1 MPAIQRSVVVR
12 DTLNLIA
19 KRSNWAGREAGVI
32 VVFCVV
38 FIVLV
43 GLVALFIHKNLNLPL
58 SHFTQEHV
66 GHNEEMKIG

>member
-43 GLVALFIHKNLNLPL
+43 GLVALFIHKKCAARRERKAQ
-58 SHFTQEHV
+58 F
-66 GHNEEMKIG
+66 

>member
-19 KRSNWAGREAGVI
+19 KRSNWAGKEAGVI

-43 GLVALFIHKNLNLPL
+43 GLVALFIHKKCAARRERKGAQ
-58 SHFTQEHV
+58 F
-66 GHNEEMKIG
+66 

>member
-19 KRSNWAGREAGVI
+19 KRHSNWAGKEAGVI

-43 GLVALFIHKNLNLPL
+43 GLVALFIHKKCAARRERKG
-58 SHFTQEHV
+58 TQF
-66 GHNEEMKIG
+66 

>member
-19 KRSNWAGREAGVI
+19 KRSNWAGREPGVI
-32 VVFCVV
+32 VVFCIV

-43 GLVALFIHKNLNLPL
+43 GLVALFIHKQLVARRERKAA
-58 SHFTQEHV
+58 F
-66 GHNEEMKIG
+66 